1 MVLRLVE
8 MTFGL
13 LLYASFSLPQM
24 ASYKNDFLC
33 TLKTVSDNSPNIKNF
48 MSHSLTKTK
57 LLDVWKLDEFTLP
70 SFQEGILADCWSQYE
85 DTVELGKNTYDTC
98 QDHSKAGQL
107 HPVKR

>member
-1 MVLRLVE
+1 

-33 TLKTVSDNSPNIKNF
+33 TLKTVSDNSPNI

-57 LLDVWKLDEFTLP
+57 LLDVWKQDEFTLP
-70 SFQEGILADCWSQYE
+70 SFQEGILADYWSQYE
-85 DTVELGKNTYDTC
+85 DTVELGKNTCDTC

>member
-1 MVLRLVE
+1 

-48 MSHSLTKTK
+48 IFHSLTKTK

-98 QDHSKAGQL
+98 QDHPKAGQL